1 MDHSFFD
8 GHGIFSRPL
17 EHLLVHLV
25 DFCRVHGPK
34 AAFPLVG
41 SADRR
46 LLDLLEAL
54 VQTQVVTDRILPS
67 RRRRLEVWEMLT
79 EKKKYRSYKGGWL

>member
-1 MDHSFFD
+1 MNKETGLTWMDHSFFD

-25 DFCRVHGPK
+25 DFCWVHGPK
-34 AAFPLVG
+34 AAFPLIG

-54 VQTQVVTDRILPS
+54 VQTQVVTHRVFPT
-67 RRRRLEVWEMLT
+67 RGCRLEVGEVLT
-79 EKKKYRSYKGGWL
+79 KTKN